1 MILLDTDICIEIL
14 RGNGNVIRMME
25 KQSQIAAVS
34 YITVGELFYGSA
46 KSNNNDKNKL
56 LVKTFLSTVEIINFD
71 LEIMEMFGEIKF
83 ELQKQGQMLPDA
95 DIIIASVALCKCQ
108 KLITGNTSH
117 FSRFKNLTLEN
128 WVKNK

>member
-14 RGNGNVIRMME
+14 RGNENVIRKMK
-25 KQSQIAAVS
+25 KQTQIAAVS
-34 YITVGELFYGSA
+34 YMTAGELFYGSA
-46 KSNNNDKNKL
+46 KSNNNNKNKW
-56 LVKTFLSTVEIINFD
+56 LVKTFLSTVEIIDFD

-83 ELQKQGQMLPDA
+83 KLQKKGEMLPDA

-117 FSRFKNLTLEN
+117 FSRFTNLNLEN
-128 WVKNK
+128 WI